1 MALHQGQN
9 DWYRIRNQN
18 AGPTQLFIYD
28 EIGYFGV
35 TAMDLVRDL
44 ADVNG
49 PIEVHI
55 NSPGGEVDEG
65 ITIYNTLMQRKD
77 VTTVID
83 GTAASIASVIAMAGS
98 PILIAR
104 QGELMVHD
112 GFTMAIG
119 NAQDMRDLADHLDRK
134 SNNIASIYS
143 EHTGKPVDYWRNVMK
158 AETWFTAQAAIDEG
172 LADRFLD
179 SGAGRQITPPGDTW
193 DMSVYRGQRRPAD
206 QPEPKTEDKVQ
217 VPVMFA
223 DGHVEMWDWDAAAA
237 LAKCHSASDFR
248 SVCAGEKSS
257 GQPDNANHWALPH
270 HSGPGAAPDKGGVV
284 AALGRWN
291 QTQDLTNKDGA
302 HAHLMA
308 HAKELGLPSGDGN
321 ADTTPPVSNTA
332 WPEFTDEEVSGFL
345 TALRGA

>member
-1 MALHQGQN
+1 
-9 DWYRIRNQN
+9 
-18 AGPTQLFIYD
+18 
-28 EIGYFGV
+28 
-35 TAMDLVRDL
+35 
-44 ADVNG
+44 
-49 PIEVHI
+49 
-55 NSPGGEVDEG
+55 
-65 ITIYNTLMQRKD
+65 
-77 VTTVID
+77 
-83 GTAASIASVIAMAGS
+83 MAGS

-143 EHTGKPVDYWRNVMK
+143 EHTGKPVSYWRDVMK
-158 AETWFTAQAAIDEG
+158 AETWFGAQQAIDEG

-179 SGAGRQITPPGDTW
+179 SGAGRQVTPPTDTW
-193 DMSVYRGQRRPAD
+193 DMNIYRGQRRSAD
-206 QPEPKTEDKVQ
+206 PPEPTADAKVQ

-237 LAKCHSASDFR
+237 LAKCHSASDFK

-291 QTQDLTNKDGA
+291 QTDGLTNKDGA